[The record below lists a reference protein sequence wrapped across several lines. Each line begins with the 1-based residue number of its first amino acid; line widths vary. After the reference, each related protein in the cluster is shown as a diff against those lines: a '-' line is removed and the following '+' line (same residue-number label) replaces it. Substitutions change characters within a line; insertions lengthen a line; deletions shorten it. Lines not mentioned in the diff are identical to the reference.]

1 MSNYFGNYSLYIAL
15 IASIY
20 LIIKSYIDTNINI
33 KNLNKNLVLITSV
46 QTVMIIISFI
56 SLVVAFIISDFS
68 NETVFNNSHTLK
80 PLFYKISGSWGNHE
94 GSLLLWLLVL
104 SVFLYIFLLKSRSQN
119 IKYRL
124 LTLLFQQIIISG
136 FLIFILLT
144 SNPFNTVFPIPSEG
158 LGLNPILQDPALAI
172 HPPILYFG
180 YVGTSIIF
188 STSLAALVAGNI
200 GDSWAKHIKS
210 WVLVSWIFLTIGILL
225 GSIWAYYELGWG
237 GFWFWDPVENVSLMP
252 WFCLTALLH
261 TVIVLEKRNL
271 FKEWTIILS
280 ITTFSL
286 SMSGT
291 FLVRSG
297 ILNSIHTFANDP
309 SRGIFILSF
318 LFVLVIMSVT
328 IFFFNQK
335 KLTSTIKNS
344 FIISKETAIL
354 VNNWFMMFFLSVVL
368 VGTIYPIFLEV
379 LNGSKISVGPP
390 FYHNLLIPFLIP
402 FLVFMSFGPSLKWI
416 KDKLKKFEYNLLI
429 IFLAS
434 ILISYFI
441 LINTEKKFLLS
452 VPLIILS
459 FYLLLVTINDFFNKK
474 SSLSQ
479 KISHFGFSLLIT
491 SILLNGLFSNEF
503 NANMKVGEERKF
515 NDKVIKL
522 NSVNVRDIDN
532 YKSLKANFEIKN
544 QNSFIQLSPEV
555 RIYQQPFTITSEAD
569 IKTTLFSDNFLVFN
583 ILKDDGYYNVRY
595 QYKPVMIWIW
605 ISTILISIGGLLSL
619 IKKNEKKY

>member
-479 KISHFGFSLLIT
+479 KVSHFGFSLLIT

>member
-104 SVFLYIFLLKSRSQN
+104 SVFLYIFLLKSSSQN

-402 FLVFMSFGPSLKWI
+402 FLV
-416 KDKLKKFEYNLLI
+416 
-429 IFLAS
+429 
-434 ILISYFI
+434 
-441 LINTEKKFLLS
+441 
-452 VPLIILS
+452 
-459 FYLLLVTINDFFNKK
+459 
-474 SSLSQ
+474 
-479 KISHFGFSLLIT
+479 
-491 SILLNGLFSNEF
+491 
-503 NANMKVGEERKF
+503 
-515 NDKVIKL
+515 
-522 NSVNVRDIDN
+522 
-532 YKSLKANFEIKN
+532 
-544 QNSFIQLSPEV
+544 
-555 RIYQQPFTITSEAD
+555 
-569 IKTTLFSDNFLVFN
+569 
-583 ILKDDGYYNVRY
+583 
-595 QYKPVMIWIW
+595 
-605 ISTILISIGGLLSL
+605 LSL
-619 IKKNEKKY
+619 IHI

>member
-1 MSNYFGNYSLYIAL
+1 M
-15 IASIY
+15 
-20 LIIKSYIDTNINI
+20 
-33 KNLNKNLVLITSV
+33 
-46 QTVMIIISFI
+46 
-56 SLVVAFIISDFS
+56 
-68 NETVFNNSHTLK
+68 
-80 PLFYKISGSWGNHE
+80 
-94 GSLLLWLLVL
+94 
-104 SVFLYIFLLKSRSQN
+104 
-119 IKYRL
+119 
-124 LTLLFQQIIISG
+124 
-136 FLIFILLT
+136 
-144 SNPFNTVFPIPSEG
+144 
-158 LGLNPILQDPALAI
+158 AI

-335 KLTSTIKNS
+335 KLNSTIKNS

-368 VGTIYPIFLEV
+368 V
-379 LNGSKISVGPP
+379 
-390 FYHNLLIPFLIP
+390 
-402 FLVFMSFGPSLKWI
+402 
-416 KDKLKKFEYNLLI
+416 
-429 IFLAS
+429 
-434 ILISYFI
+434 
-441 LINTEKKFLLS
+441 
-452 VPLIILS
+452 
-459 FYLLLVTINDFFNKK
+459 
-474 SSLSQ
+474 
-479 KISHFGFSLLIT
+479 
-491 SILLNGLFSNEF
+491 
-503 NANMKVGEERKF
+503 
-515 NDKVIKL
+515 
-522 NSVNVRDIDN
+522 
-532 YKSLKANFEIKN
+532 
-544 QNSFIQLSPEV
+544 
-555 RIYQQPFTITSEAD
+555 
-569 IKTTLFSDNFLVFN
+569 
-583 ILKDDGYYNVRY
+583 
-595 QYKPVMIWIW
+595 
-605 ISTILISIGGLLSL
+605 LSL
-619 IKKNEKKY
+619 IHI

>member
-328 IFFFNQK
+328 IFFFNQN

-479 KISHFGFSLLIT
+479 KVSHFGFSLLIT

>member
-104 SVFLYIFLLKSRSQN
+104 SVFLYIFLLKSSSQN

-328 IFFFNQK
+328 IYFFNQN

-479 KISHFGFSLLIT
+479 KVSHFGFSLLIT

>member
-1 MSNYFGNYSLYIAL
+1 MLL
-15 IASIY
+15 
-20 LIIKSYIDTNINI
+20 
-33 KNLNKNLVLITSV
+33 
-46 QTVMIIISFI
+46 SF
-56 SLVVAFIISDFS
+56 
-68 NETVFNNSHTLK
+68 EK
-80 PLFYKISGSWGNHE
+80 
-94 GSLLLWLLVL
+94 
-104 SVFLYIFLLKSRSQN
+104 
-119 IKYRL
+119 
-124 LTLLFQQIIISG
+124 
-136 FLIFILLT
+136 
-144 SNPFNTVFPIPSEG
+144 
-158 LGLNPILQDPALAI
+158 
-172 HPPILYFG
+172 
-180 YVGTSIIF
+180 SIIF

-379 LNGSKISVGPP
+379 LNGSKISV
-390 FYHNLLIPFLIP
+390 
-402 FLVFMSFGPSLKWI
+402 
-416 KDKLKKFEYNLLI
+416 
-429 IFLAS
+429 
-434 ILISYFI
+434 
-441 LINTEKKFLLS
+441 
-452 VPLIILS
+452 
-459 FYLLLVTINDFFNKK
+459 
-474 SSLSQ
+474 
-479 KISHFGFSLLIT
+479 
-491 SILLNGLFSNEF
+491 
-503 NANMKVGEERKF
+503 
-515 NDKVIKL
+515 
-522 NSVNVRDIDN
+522 
-532 YKSLKANFEIKN
+532 
-544 QNSFIQLSPEV
+544 
-555 RIYQQPFTITSEAD
+555 
-569 IKTTLFSDNFLVFN
+569 
-583 ILKDDGYYNVRY
+583 
-595 QYKPVMIWIW
+595 
-605 ISTILISIGGLLSL
+605 
-619 IKKNEKKY
+619 